1 MLNFVDVIIYLT
13 TFGSIYEKIN
23 VGENLAHKKTNRYTY
38 TVRIATKDTPRA
50 TSCLR
55 RATNGTASCRALRA

>member
-1 MLNFVDVIIYLT
+1 MLSFVDVIIYLT

-38 TVRIATKDTPRA
+38 SMKK
-50 TSCLR
+50 
-55 RATNGTASCRALRA
+55 

>member
-38 TVRIATKDTPRA
+38 SMKK
-50 TSCLR
+50 
-55 RATNGTASCRALRA
+55 